1 MKRMLAAVLVVALVF
16 FLSALHTD
24 AMAQTTGKQ
33 TGKTSGS
40 YGPHGPIDTDGDGI
54 PNHSD
59 PDFKKPQDGSGHK
72 FGKAHAGKGMMG
84 KGNGAGQGLRNGS
97 GAGSGTGTGVC
108 DGTGP
113 KGKGRGR

>member
-1 MKRMLAAVLVVALVF
+1 MKRYLAVLLTFALAI
-16 FLSALHTD
+16 FLSTLHTD
-24 AMAQTTGKQ
+24 AMGQTTGKQ
-33 TGKTSGS
+33 AGKTSTTV
-40 YGPHGPIDTDGDGI
+40 GPHGPIDADGDGI

-72 FGKAHAGKGMMG
+72 FGKAQAGKGMMG

>member
-1 MKRMLAAVLVVALVF
+1 MKRMLAALLAIALVF
-16 FLSALHTD
+16 FLSAIHTD
-24 AMAQTTGKQ
+24 ATAQTTNKQ
-33 TGKTSGS
+33 TGKTSTS
-40 YGPHGPIDTDGDGI
+40 VGPHGPIDSDGDGI

-72 FGKAHAGKGMMG
+72 FGKANAGKGMMG
-84 KGNGAGQGLRNGS
+84 KGNGAGQGMRNGS